1 MSNIVRDNN
10 IIDFSKIGY
19 NLVSFQSWTLE
30 KAFKVIADVGYSTV
44 ELCLE
49 HPEMDPEKLLN
60 GDIAR
65 IKAALEEN
73 GLRTSAISCNCKDAN
88 LDATFSECVK
98 ALDVA
103 LELGTK
109 IFTIS
114 APPENLDPGGQL
126 TRQTLSKLLQ
136 IADNKGIIIAIENEP
151 DSVIHG
157 FYDFSM
163 LISELINLP
172 LGLNLNLS
180 HAALTEQDV
189 AAVINEFASHI
200 VHTSIS
206 DCRKNQHDH
215 LIPGDGNLDIH
226 GLIVSLNR
234 NHYQGDYILSP
245 TSVNQSPDQLAKA
258 AMDWCRETLG

>member
-1 MSNIVRDNN
+1 MLRIIRSVFPFELFCSAPPPPVFSSDFTIQPGLSNCSLIDTGGGMSNIVRDNN

-73 GLRTSAISCNCKDAN
+73 GLRTSAISCNFKDAN

-136 IADNKGIIIAIENEP
+136 IADDKGIIIAIENEP

-200 VHTSIS
+200 VRSF
-206 DCRKNQHDH
+206 N
-215 LIPGDGNLDIH
+215 PGRWK
-226 GLIVSLNR
+226 S
-234 NHYQGDYILSP
+234 
-245 TSVNQSPDQLAKA
+245 
-258 AMDWCRETLG
+258 